1 MTSLAATSREERL
14 VGALNSWARR
24 LAAARS
30 GGGPERARAMLAVA
44 VVVFVLASVLGMRSL
59 PDVGNDVRVSLLVIL
74 AVVGVPLTVAVNGWE
89 YAVIARVLGHR
100 VHVVDAARISVLST
114 AANLLPIPGAI
125 LVRAR
130 ALKRLGTGFGKALSV
145 TVLMGVCRIGV
156 AGAMAGGLQLAF
168 AEGGPGLAV
177 TGGGILVLGGFWW
190 ALRRDPAA
198 TSTPLVLLE
207 VLGVQA
213 GAVGVG
219 ALRLYLVLHALG
231 YDASVT
237 QAVALSVASVLA
249 SALGFFPAGLGVREL
264 LAAVIAP
271 VVGLP
276 AAVGLV
282 VTAVDRVIGLG
293 IFAAFTAVL
302 VVTHN
307 TGSDDEYD
315 DEGDELDQPVDTLA
329 GTG

>member
-1 MTSLAATSREERL
+1 MTSLAASSREERVVATL
-14 VGALNSWARR
+14 SAWARR

-30 GGGPERARAMLAVA
+30 GSEPERARAMLAVA
-44 VVVFVLASVLGMRSL
+44 AVVFVLASVLGLRSL
-59 PDVGNDVRVSLLVIL
+59 PEVGTDVLIWPLVVL
-74 AVVGVPLTVAVNGWE
+74 ALVGVPLTVAVNGWE
-89 YAVIARVLGHR
+89 YAVIAHVLRHR
-100 VHVVDAARISVLST
+100 VRVMDAARISVLST
-114 AANLLPIPGAI
+114 AANLLPIPGAM

-130 ALKRLGTGFGKALSV
+130 ALKGLGTGFGKALSV
-145 TVLMGVCRIGV
+145 TVLMGVCRVGV
-156 AGAMAGGLQLAF
+156 AGALAGGLQLVF
-168 AEGGPGLAV
+168 ADGGPGAAV
-177 TGGGILVLGGFWW
+177 AGGGMVVLGGFWW

-198 TSTPLVLLE
+198 ASDPAVLLE

-219 ALRLYLVLHALG
+219 ALRLWVVLHALG

-249 SALGFFPAGLGVREL
+249 SVLGFFPAGLGVREL

-282 VTAVDRVIGLG
+282 VTAVDRVIGLAV
-293 IFAAFTAVL
+293 FAALTTVL
-302 VVTHN
+302 MVTHN
-307 TGSDDEYD
+307 TGTEDSEDEV
-315 DEGDELDQPVDTLA
+315 DEPVDTLA
-329 GTG
+329 GMG